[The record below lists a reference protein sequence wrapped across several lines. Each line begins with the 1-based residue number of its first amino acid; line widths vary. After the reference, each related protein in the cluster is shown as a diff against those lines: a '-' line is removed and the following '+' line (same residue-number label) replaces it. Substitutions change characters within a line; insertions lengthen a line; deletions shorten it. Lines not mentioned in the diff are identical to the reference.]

1 MSDKD
6 QERRSVLERLERER
20 DELKLQIG
28 LAKLE
33 AREEWRELQEKL
45 DGLRGRMKVLGSE
58 ARDASAD
65 VGTAFDLMADE
76 IKEGIGRLR
85 KLL

>member
-1 MSDKD
+1 MSEKD
-6 QERRSVLERLERER
+6 QERQSLLERLERER

-33 AREEWRELQEKL
+33 AREEWRELQDKL

-65 VGTAFDLMADE
+65 VGTAFDLVADE
-76 IKEGIGRLR
+76 IKEGIGRLK